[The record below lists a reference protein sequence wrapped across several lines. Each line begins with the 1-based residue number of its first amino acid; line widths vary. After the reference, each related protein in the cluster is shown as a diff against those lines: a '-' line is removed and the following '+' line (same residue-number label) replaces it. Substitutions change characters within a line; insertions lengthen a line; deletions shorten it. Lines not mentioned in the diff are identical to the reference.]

1 MTQRVEV
8 GAITAGRDQRM
19 SEHLLEMAKALVRV
33 KDGKVEVMTD
43 PQVKCCPLRMSLY
56 GLTEESRETVE
67 QVLKEHMHEL
77 GMYGPDRVLELDVK
91 PVSFGASEI
100 LMDAMAEGLVDAA
113 VVVCEG
119 AGTVVVARPEVLQA
133 VGAHMTGLV
142 KTEPIKEIQSG
153 LEQRCCVLLDDLGS
167 IDQVR
172 GFEAAIEAGFQKT
185 AVTLAN
191 ASEAKE
197 LREMGEALGKMP
209 IILGVHTTGISEADA
224 LMLAENCDL
233 VWSCASK
240 AVRDIVGPK
249 ARMQIGISIPVF
261 ALTQEGKRLVL
272 NRALRF
278 PDGLVLHRA
287 GLPHVPAG
295 KQPEPL
301 I

>member
-1 MTQRVEV
+1 
-8 GAITAGRDQRM
+8 M

-33 KDGKVEVMTD
+33 KDGKVEVLTD
-43 PQVKCCPLRMSLY
+43 PQVKCCPLRRGLY

-77 GMYGPDRVLELDVK
+77 GMYGPNRVLELDVK

-100 LMDAMAEGLVDAA
+100 LMDSMAEGLVDAA

-119 AGTVVVARPEVLQA
+119 AGTVIVARPEVLQA
-133 VGAHMTGLV
+133 VGAHMTGLI
-142 KTEPIKEIQSG
+142 KTEPINEIQEG
-153 LEQRCCVLLDDLGS
+153 LRARDCILLNDLGC

-172 GFEAAIEAGFQKT
+172 GFEMAVDAGFQKI
-185 AVTLAN
+185 AVTVAK
-191 ASEAKE
+191 ASEAQM
-197 LREMGEALGKMP
+197 LRKKGEMLGKRP
-209 IILGVHTTGISEADA
+209 IILGVHTTGISEIEAQGLADS
-224 LMLAENCDL
+224 CDL
-233 VWSCASK
+233 IWSCASK
-240 AVRDIVGPK
+240 AVREIVGPK
-249 ARMQIGISIPVF
+249 AKMQIGISIPVF

-272 NRALRF
+272 NRALHF

-287 GLPHVPAG
+287 GLPYAPAG